1 MAYGQNA
8 PWGLLPI
15 RNLGS
20 ATWNGQTTP
29 YPIQSTYPQN
39 IFRGDPVY
47 VTNGYIHSLN
57 DANGGDPSGQQILGV
72 FWGASFQTSTATNP
86 IDPASPGRM
95 YWPANTV
102 TLNNVDATAFI
113 IDDPNV
119 IYNIQSDATGV
130 AFVNQGKTANV
141 HFTVSGGFVSGNTI
155 TGNSSVVLNTT
166 GIGTTSNFNL
176 RIRAF
181 VPVPGNVPPSAGG
194 AIPFNNVEVLIQNH
208 SLVQRAIGS

>member
-1 MAYGQNA
+1 
-8 PWGLLPI
+8 
-15 RNLGS
+15 
-20 ATWNGQTTP
+20 
-29 YPIQSTYPQN
+29 
-39 IFRGDPVY
+39 
-47 VTNGYIHSLN
+47 
-57 DANGGDPSGQQILGV
+57 
-72 FWGASFQTSTATNP
+72 
-86 IDPASPGRM
+86 M

-181 VPVPGNVPPSAGG
+181 VPVPGNVPPSTGS